1 MDDDKTCFPEKDLKV
16 FSVHSPSRVI
26 IAGYSNSGKSYICT
40 KLIEKYHQEFSHI
53 IICGV
58 GNHELQQRF
67 PEDYITVSRE
77 IIDPLQFQTTDK
89 EAILFVLDDT
99 FMEAINSKIV
109 VESFTKGRHSNLSVI
124 LVTQNIFGQ
133 GKYSRTI
140 ALNASHFILT
150 RNRDI
155 CQVETLFRQLFGK
168 KRVQDATDVYRKA
181 VYSRP
186 FGYLLI
192 DIGPRTPDILQLRS
206 NILDEVTSCEL
217 VYQLTA

>member
-1 MDDDKTCFPEKDLKV
+1 MFRGEGLKSF
-16 FSVHSPSRVI
+16 FSELSPSRVI

-40 KLIEKYHQEFSHI
+40 KLIEKYHQEFSHVV
-53 IICGV
+53 ICGV
-58 GNHELQQRF
+58 EKHVLQHRF

-77 IIDPLQFQTTDK
+77 IIDPLQFQRGD

-124 LVTQNIFGQ
+124 LVSQNIFGQ

-155 CQVETLFRQLFGK
+155 CQIETLFRQLFGK
-168 KRVQDATDVYRKA
+168 KRVQDAIDVYRKA

-186 FGYLLI
+186 FAYLLI

-206 NILDEVTSCEL
+206 NIVDEVPSCEL